1 MDLRVSAKDLIGNHL
16 TMALYN
22 HAAVWKHRPEMWPR
36 GYYCNGHVLLDG
48 EKMSKSSGN
57 FLMMHEARCESRA
70 TRAAVVAAAA
80 AAARCHR
87 LAATAARRAPPCL
100 GAPPAAPPCGSGS

>member
-57 FLMMHEARCESRA
+57 FLMMHEAREPRARDSRGR
-70 TRAAVVAAAA
+70 RAL
-80 AAARCHR
+80 RCR
-87 LAATAARRAPPCL
+87 RRAATAARRAPSPPLL
-100 GAPPAAPPCGSGS
+100 GAPPAAPPCGLGS

>member
-57 FLMMHEARCESRA
+57 FLMMHEARKPRARA
-70 TRAAVVAAAA
+70 TRAAAARCAAAA
-80 AAARCHR
+80 APPLPR
-87 LAATAARRAPPCL
+87 AARRRRPYL
-100 GAPPAAPPCGSGS
+100 